1 MDNVLSAIMHTG
13 DIRKIKLMAHV
24 KQYRKDLNVLMDQL
38 DFDVLEKIVTTII
51 DAHKAKKT
59 IYVCGNGGS
68 AATSSHF
75 QVDFGFSVR
84 YFTQRR
90 IKIRSLTDQVPMIT
104 AIGNDISYDE
114 IFSDQMKDNFEEG
127 DVLIAISASGNSNNV
142 IKAVEYANLIGGTS
156 IGLVGFDGGKLKE
169 VAKICLHTPNPIK
182 QYGPIEDLHM
192 ILDHMILSY
201 LALDEEFLSLKY

>member
-1 MDNVLSAIMHTG
+1 MDNVLNT
-13 DIRKIKLMAHV
+13 DDTLIRKIKLSAHV
-24 KQYRKDLNVLMDQL
+24 KEYKKRLNDLL
-38 DFDVLEKIVTTII
+38 DLIDLDILEKIVEKFV
-51 DAHKAKKT
+51 AAYKLNNT

-75 QVDFGFSVR
+75 QVDFGFFVR

-104 AIGNDISYDE
+104 AIGNDHSYED
-114 IFSDQMKDNFEEG
+114 IFSDQLKDNFEDG
-127 DVLIAISASGNSNNV
+127 DVLIAISASGNSANI
-142 IKAVEYANLIGGTS
+142 IKAVEFANDNGGIS

-169 VAKICLHTPNPIK
+169 VAQICLHTPNPSK

-192 ILDHMILSY
+192 IIDHMLVSY
-201 LALDEEFLSLKY
+201 LAKDEEFLSIK